1 MKIYNY
7 FNNIV
12 EENISQEFRLKNIDE
27 KRNYSFKEIEQNELR
42 KILIFTALID
52 SNISHGKFVLINNV
66 RKEYD

>member
-27 KRNYSFKEIEQNELR
+27 KRNYFFKEIEQNEMR

>member
-66 RKEYD
+66 RKEYG

>member
-27 KRNYSFKEIEQNELR
+27 KRNYFFKEIEQNELR

>member
-12 EENISQEFRLKNIDE
+12 EENISQEFRSKNIDE
-27 KRNYSFKEIEQNELR
+27 KRNYFFKEIEQNELR